1 MKDPSGYFE
10 AILNATMESVFLV
23 DIRGYVLAI
32 NETAA
37 SRLGRSR
44 QDIEGRVV
52 FDFFPPEVA
61 AQRRAHFDAVAQSGL
76 HRATEDMR
84 GSRHFAMNYFPVR
97 NGQGVVEA
105 VAVFATDITERK
117 TSENALRL
125 TQERLA
131 LAQRAAGAGV
141 WDWPI
146 GEEAMFWSDEM
157 CQLFGLPVGSN
168 LVSLET
174 WRAAVHPLDLA
185 GAQERNAAAI
195 RDHTPL
201 SSEYRVVLPGGQIR
215 WIAAY
220 GSTSYD
226 ANDKALRM
234 TGISVDISDRKL
246 LEEALQESEQRYRAA
261 LMTSPDAINIT
272 RLADGSYLE
281 VSDGFVRMTGW
292 QRDEVIGK
300 TSIELRLW
308 DHSTD
313 RQRLMD
319 MLRRDGYYENQE
331 VNFRARDGRLLEG
344 LMSAHLITMHG
355 EQCLLSVSREITQRK
370 QAERALRE
378 SKELTEAIVENTPL
392 MVFLKDATDLRYVLF
407 NRAGEELTGFERS
420 SLLGKNDYDLFP
432 PEQAAH
438 FIDMDRQVLGRA
450 EQVMDIS
457 EEPVQ
462 TVHQGKRLL
471 HTRKVCIRG
480 VDGQPKYLLGISEDI
495 TQRRA
500 AEDEIRNLAYYD
512 PLTRLPNRRLLT
524 DRLRQVLAT
533 SERHGKQVAL
543 LFIDLDNFKILND
556 NLGHHIG
563 DQLLQQVTGRLLG
576 CVRKGDTVARLGGD
590 EFVVMLEDLSPGDA
604 EASTQAETVGRQILA
619 MLNQTYHFGGYD
631 HHSTASI
638 GITLFAGQQETI
650 DDLLKRADL
659 AMYQAKAGGRNTL
672 RFFDP
677 EMQSMVTRR
686 AALEAD
692 LREAVTQEQFV
703 VYYQPQV
710 TDGVHVSG
718 AEALL
723 RWRHARRGLV
733 QPHEFIA
740 LAEDTGLI
748 LSIGHWVI
756 RNACAQLALWA
767 NVPQLAHLTI
777 AVNVSA
783 RQFHHVDFVDQVHQA
798 LRQSGADPHKLK
810 LELTESLLVQ
820 DVEDVIA
827 KMSALRDCGVRFSL
841 DDFGTG
847 YSSLQYLKRL
857 PLEQLKIDQ
866 GFIRDILTDPNDA
879 AIANMVIALAHSMG
893 LSVIAEGVETQEQ
906 RDFLA
911 AHDCLAY
918 QGYLLAHPLP
928 LDAFEKFV
936 LHT

>member
-10 AILNATMESVFLV
+10 AILNATAESVFLV
-23 DIRGYVLAI
+23 DVQGCVLAV

-37 SRLGRSR
+37 SRLGKSR
-44 QDIEGRVV
+44 QEIQGQLV
-52 FDFFPPEVA
+52 FDFFPPDVA
-61 AQRRAHFDAVAQSGL
+61 AQRRAHLEAVIQTGM
-76 HRATEDMR
+76 HRYTEDMR
-84 GSRHFAMNYFPVR
+84 GGRHFSMNFFPVR
-97 NGQGVVEA
+97 DSTGAVEA

-117 TSENALRL
+117 QSETALRL

-131 LAQRAAGAGV
+131 LAQHAAGAGV
-141 WDWPI
+141 WDLSM
-146 GEEAMFWSDEM
+146 GSNTMFWSDEM
-157 CQLFGLPVGSN
+157 CHLFGLPTGSN
-168 LVSLET
+168 AVTLQTWRSALHPQDLET
-174 WRAAVHPLDLA
+174 
-185 GAQERNAAAI
+185 AQECHAASM
-195 RDHTPL
+195 RDRTPL
-201 SSEYRVVLPGGQIR
+201 VCEYRIILPGGEVR
-215 WIAAY
+215 WIASY
-220 GSTSYD
+220 GSTSCD
-226 ANDKALRM
+226 AQGQTIRLA
-234 TGISVDISDRKL
+234 GISVDISQRKQ

-261 LMTSPDAINIT
+261 LMSSPDAINIT

-292 QRDEVIGK
+292 RRDEVIGK

-331 VNFRARDGRLLEG
+331 VNFRAKDGRLLEG
-344 LMSAHLITMHG
+344 LMSAHLISMHG
-355 EQCLLSVSREITQRK
+355 EQCLLSVSREITERK
-370 QAERALRE
+370 QAERSLRE

-392 MVFLKDATDLRYVLF
+392 MMFLKDATDLRFVLF
-407 NRAGEELTGFERS
+407 NRAGEELTGFDRQD
-420 SLLGKNDYDLFP
+420 LLGKNDHDLFP

-438 FIDMDRQVLGRA
+438 FVARDREVLASAAQVIDIA
-450 EQVMDIS
+450 
-457 EEPVQ
+457 EEPLETAANGQ
-462 TVHQGKRLL
+462 RLL

-480 VDGQPKYLLGISEDI
+480 SDGKPKYLLGISEDI
-495 TQRRA
+495 TLRRA
-500 AEDEIRNLAYYD
+500 AENEIKNLAFYD

-524 DRLRQVLAT
+524 DRLRQVLAA
-533 SERHGKQVAL
+533 SERNGKQVAL

-563 DQLLQQVTGRLLG
+563 DQLLQQVTERLLG

-590 EFVVMLEDLSPGDA
+590 EFVVMLEDLSPVAA
-604 EASTQAETVGRQILA
+604 EGATQAETVGRQILA
-619 MLNQTYHFGGYD
+619 TLKQTYHFGGYD

-692 LREAVTQEQFV
+692 LREAVTQEQFI

-710 TDGVHVSG
+710 TDGVNVSG

-756 RNACAQLALWA
+756 QNACAQLALWA
-767 NVPQLAHLTI
+767 AVPQLAHLTI

-798 LRQSGADPHKLK
+798 LLQSGADPHKLK

-827 KMSALRDCGVRFSL
+827 KMSALRDCGARFSL

-893 LSVIAEGVETQEQ
+893 LSVIAEGVETSEQ